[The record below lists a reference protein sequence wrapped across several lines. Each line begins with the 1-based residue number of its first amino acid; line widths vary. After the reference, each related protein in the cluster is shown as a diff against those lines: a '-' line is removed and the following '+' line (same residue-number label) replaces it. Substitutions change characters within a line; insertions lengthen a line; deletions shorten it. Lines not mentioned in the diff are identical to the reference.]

1 MFSSSLFP
9 IILII
14 FPSAFEVDV
23 AYFRISTFTI
33 LPSFTLS
40 AYFFGIYISGIF
52 LSFKETTNPKF
63 LDFTKVPITNFVL
76 CFKIFKTIPSLVFP
90 SIDGLVI
97 LTNTSSPFIAP
108 KESDFE
114 I

>member
-40 AYFFGIYISGIF
+40 AYFLGIYISGIF

-63 LDFTKVPITNFVL
+63 LDFTKVPITNF
-76 CFKIFKTIPSLVFP
+76 PSA
-90 SIDGLVI
+90 SACA
-97 LTNTSSPFIAP
+97 LTLRRRISARKSMRSSTMW
-108 KESDFE
+108 
-114 I
+114 